1 MTFANITL
9 NGLLIGGVYALIAVG
24 VTFIFGVV
32 HVVNFAHGEF
42 VMYGAYGAYF
52 LHAFAGVDLILAI
65 AIIAPVSFLFGLVV
79 QRLIVQPLLEQ
90 HLMQIFATFGLL
102 LLMQSAI
109 LALTT
114 GSAKT
119 LRTSYSNASIQ
130 LGQLSVNVPR
140 LVVFLVAIALTFA
153 LLAFLKRTTM
163 GTAIRAI
170 SQDKQAARLM
180 GINVEVLYMVTMG
193 TGTVLAAIAGA
204 LLAPAFTLTPEFG
217 FTFVLPAFVAAVLGG
232 MGSIEGALVGGLV
245 VGLLEGYVSFYFDAS
260 LAQAAT
266 FLVLVIVLVIRP
278 WGLLGSKGMAEQLGT
293 M

>member
-32 HVVNFAHGEF
+32 RVVNFAHGEF

-79 QRLIVQPLLEQ
+79 QRLIVQPLLDQ

-119 LRTSYSNASIQ
+119 LRTSYSNASVQ

-140 LVVFLVAIALTFA
+140 LVVFLVAITLTFA
-153 LLAFLKRTTM
+153 LLAFLKRTTV

-193 TGTVLAAIAGA
+193 TGTILAAIAGA